1 MREFYEGNNQ
11 FDARKPGRGFGAG
24 NTPEINNGQASGAL
38 DWSRLEDVGDLHYH
52 ASAYSAA
59 IDYYRQVLESDERDR
74 VPILDTLRIM
84 RKTADSHI
92 QMGQPGLVEM
102 QVERAQSLI
111 RRSPDAGAD
120 EDLVVQQAV
129 FAIRL
134 AWVKRESG
142 FLQEALQICKKAF
155 SVLALTD
162 EHAEVGRLQSIMG
175 VTHYRLGRL
184 EKAEEFFR
192 DSLATFRRIGHDKGV
207 ASILNNLAMLHK
219 NRCEWGAARNLL
231 EKSLE
236 LSEQIGASH
245 MLPTMQLNL
254 GIILTK
260 ENRLG
265 EARPILEK
273 GLRLSR
279 SLGDVLRLVRLN
291 LAMGR
296 LETQCGRL
304 ARAEELLLAAKT
316 MAEDNRFLREATICD
331 EYLGDI
337 LLARGMH
344 QKAQFNYQLGLE
356 KSRAIA
362 SGNDL
367 EGELLRRMGQAH
379 LAAGELDEAIGVS
392 QAAIAVCEQCVEL
405 FELGFC
411 HQTLGQAYARQQDFQ
426 QMDFHFRE
434 AIATFADQELEHLW
448 CDVIINYS
456 RLRLESADESHLLL
470 MRRYLM
476 DAQESGA
483 RRVSDEVLC
492 TVLEQLARV
501 QIKLGQFDDAL
512 LTVFEMERHAA
523 GLEDG
528 LLGEVVVLL
537 RDRIESGLLVG
548 VEAAENHLQAISDL
562 PGLFTRGDTS
572 VSRNLESVLAAGL
585 ERVAAQVG
593 FIAMRDD
600 RALGEGL
607 QVAAREGVTDNL
619 AAQLTR
625 WFDGEL
631 AEGRRS
637 GTTLFSRLEDTDPLL
652 DKVPA
657 LANVASSCVF
667 MPIALH
673 GKHFGLLFL
682 GKTSTADQATG
693 FDRAALDFL
702 ATYMGFLALFLFEK
716 GRSAADPAAQ
726 TPIERIESF
735 ENIITQNSKMLEV
748 LALARKVAPSDLT
761 VLLNG
766 ETGTGKGL
774 LAYSI
779 HALSQRAEQQFLSI
793 NCAAIPDSL
802 LESELFGHVKGAFTG
817 ADHDKKGL
825 LREAEGGTLFL
836 DEIGKMPLAM
846 QGKLLHFLDTKVVRP
861 VGGNR
866 EFHVDVRIVAASK
879 SDLHKKALEGGFL
892 EDLYYRL
899 VDFPLSIP
907 PLRDRADDIELLTR
921 HFTQRFCQELDME
934 LLVLDRQFMDRLV
947 HNPWPGNVRELEK
960 TLKRAIVLA
969 QGEGVLRV
977 EHLPVA
983 MAGGGNTG
991 KAGTAPSVEVAPL
1004 KETLAGVECC
1014 EIERA
1019 LNSSGGNKS
1028 QAARV
1033 LKISYP
1039 SLLKKIKFYGIQP
1052 RG

>member
-1 MREFYEGNNQ
+1 MREFFEGNNQ
-11 FDARKPGRGFGAG
+11 FDARKPGHDVGPRAG
-24 NTPEINNGQASGAL
+24 GGQVSGAL

-59 IDYYRQVLESDERDR
+59 IDYYCQVLESDELDR
-74 VPILDTLRIM
+74 VPLLDVLRIM
-84 RKTADSHI
+84 RKTTDSHI
-92 QMGQPGLVEM
+92 HMGQPDLVEM
-102 QVERAQSLI
+102 RVECALALI
-111 RRSPDAGAD
+111 RRSPDAGAS
-120 EDLVVQQAV
+120 EELIVQQAV
-129 FAIRL
+129 FAIRM

-142 FLQEALQICKKAF
+142 MLQEALRICKKAF

-162 EHAEVGRLQSIMG
+162 EHAEVARLQSIMG

-207 ASILNNLAMLHK
+207 ASLLNNLAMLHK
-219 NRCEWGAARNLL
+219 NRCEWNQARSLL

-254 GIILTK
+254 GIMLTK

-296 LETQCGRL
+296 LETMCGRL

-316 MAEDNRFLREATICD
+316 MCEDNRFLREATICD

-337 LLARGMH
+337 LLARGMT

-356 KSRAIA
+356 KSRTIA

-379 LAAGELDEAIGVS
+379 LAAGELEEAVAVS
-392 QAAIAVCEQCVEL
+392 QAAISVCEKCVEYY
-405 FELGFC
+405 ELGFC
-411 HQTLGQAYARQQDFQ
+411 HQTLGQAYAAQEDFQ

-434 AIATFADQELEHLW
+434 AIATFGDQELEHLW
-448 CDVIINYS
+448 CEVIIDYARR
-456 RLRLESADESHLLL
+456 RLDTADESQLLL
-470 MRRYLM
+470 LRRFLM

-483 RRVSDEVLC
+483 KQVSDEVLC
-492 TVLEQLARV
+492 SVLEQLARV

-523 GLEDG
+523 GLENQP
-528 LLGEVVVLL
+528 LGETVVRL

-548 VEAAENHLQAISDL
+548 VENTENHLQAISGL
-562 PGLFTRGDTS
+562 PGLFSRGDTS
-572 VSRNLESVLAAGL
+572 VPRNLESVLDAGL
-585 ERVAAQVG
+585 ERVSAQNG

-600 RALGEGL
+600 SAPGNGL
-607 QVAAREGVTDNL
+607 RVAARTGITENL

-625 WFDGEL
+625 WFDAEL
-631 AEGRRS
+631 AEGRRT
-637 GTTLFSRLEDTDPLL
+637 GTTFFSRLDASDDLVQ
-652 DKVPA
+652 KVPA
-657 LANVASSCVF
+657 LTSLAGSCVF

-682 GKTSTADQATG
+682 GKDASTKEGAAKGNGG
-693 FDRAALDFL
+693 FDRSALDFL

-716 GRSAADPAAQ
+716 GRSAVDPAAQ
-726 TPIERIESF
+726 TPIERVESF
-735 ENIITQNSKMLEV
+735 ENIITQNSSMLGV
-748 LALARKVAPSDLT
+748 LGLARKVAPSELT

-779 HALSQRAEQQFLSI
+779 HALSQRSQKKFLSI

-802 LESELFGHVKGAFTG
+802 LESELFGHVRGSFTG
-817 ADHDKKGL
+817 ADSDKKGL

-836 DEIGKMPLAM
+836 DEIGKMPLSM

-861 VGGNR
+861 VGGNV
-866 EFHVDVRIVAASK
+866 EFQVDVRIVAASK
-879 SDLHKKALEGGFL
+879 SDLHRKALEGGFL

-907 PLRDRADDIELLTR
+907 PLREREDDIELLTR
-921 HFTQRFCQELDME
+921 HFTQRFCQELGIE
-934 LLVLDRQFMDRLV
+934 LLALDRAFMDKLV

-969 QGEGVLRV
+969 QGDGVLRL
-977 EHLPVA
+977 EHLPPA
-983 MAGGGNTG
+983 MVGEAGIARGDV
-991 KAGTAPSVEVAPL
+991 SVDVAPL
-1004 KETLAGVECC
+1004 KETLAGIECR

-1019 LNSSGGNKS
+1019 LGSSRGNKS
-1028 QAARV
+1028 EAARM

-1039 SLLKKIKFYGIQP
+1039 SLLKKIKYYGIQSSC
-1052 RG
+1052 